1 MEATHKLI
9 AHVLIPVQDSFILIK
24 RTTVKRGKKN
34 VFPSFWDIPGGLV
47 ERGETPREAAVRECR
62 EEIGL
67 QINIRD
73 IIFED
78 SEIDKQKKLVFTRL
92 VYMAK
97 PLKKDMLNKIS
108 LDLEEHSDINL
119 FHSFDTWENSEKLV
133 PYVIKI
139 LRKNM
144 LK

>member
-1 MEATHKLI
+1 M
-9 AHVLIPVQDSFILIK
+9 
-24 RTTVKRGKKN
+24 
-34 VFPSFWDIPGGLV
+34 PGGLV

-97 PLKKDMLNKIS
+97 P
-108 LDLEEHSDINL
+108 
-119 FHSFDTWENSEKLV
+119 
-133 PYVIKI
+133 
-139 LRKNM
+139 
-144 LK
+144 